1 MDRHRRS
8 FVRAF
13 GAGLT
18 LPVPLYAFSQSNSDA
33 RRIAWFSG
41 TYIGIKELRDVYE
54 QRLAERGW
62 RNGRE
67 ITIGLFDVP
76 PSSAVPIDQR
86 QQLAIAKMLE
96 WRPAIIVVTGNL
108 YSRKLKQT
116 NINVPVIFHLVSDPV
131 AAGLVASLPRPG
143 GNYTG
148 VTTGENL
155 LATKRLELARELL
168 PAARRI
174 AVVYSEEN
182 EPFLKNI
189 LMQMG
194 ELASKLKFEL
204 ALINLRGQGQTVND
218 MLSRIRNARAEAII
232 PVGELSF
239 NEPTDPKMVSG
250 IKAMLEAQHEA
261 PFIDNDLQ
269 SVESGFLVAIGELE
283 SDRLRAL
290 ADITSKILNG
300 TKPALIPVDEATK
313 IQVWINLK
321 TAKAI
326 GIRIPR
332 SILVRADR
340 VIE

>member
-1 MDRHRRS
+1 MALAAS
-8 FVRAF
+8 PTF
-13 GAGLT
+13 L
-18 LPVPLYAFSQSNSDA
+18 VPSYAFSQSSEA

-41 TYIGIKELRDVYE
+41 SFIGIKELRDAYE
-54 QRLAERGW
+54 HRLAERGW

-67 ITIGLFDVP
+67 ITIRPFDVP
-76 PSSAVPIDQR
+76 AGSEIPLDQR
-86 QQLAIAKMLE
+86 QELAIAKMLE
-96 WRPAIIVVTGNL
+96 WRPAMIVVTGNV

-116 NINVPVIFHLVSDPV
+116 NINVPVVFHLVSDPV
-131 AAGLVASLPRPG
+131 AAGLVASLPRPA

-148 VTTGENL
+148 VTTSEDL
-155 LATKRLELARELL
+155 LATKRLQLARELL

-189 LMQMG
+189 LVRMG

-204 ALINLRGQGQTVND
+204 AMIDLRRRGQTVNE
-218 MLSRIRNARAEAII
+218 MLSRIRSARSEAII
-232 PVGELSF
+232 PVGELFF
-239 NEPTDPKMVSG
+239 NDPTDPKFVNGM
-250 IKAMLEAQHEA
+250 KALLDVQHKA

-283 SDRLRAL
+283 TDRLRAL

-313 IQVWINLK
+313 IQVWVNLK

-326 GIRIPR
+326 GITIPQ